1 MDIQEFARV
10 LEEKKRKLEAFLAS
24 SRVKDILGTEAVNHF
39 KEGFDKEGF
48 TDETLNPWK
57 EVERRKPD
65 SPWFGHS
72 GQKGEF
78 STGRTTAKILSG
90 ETGLLRDSIRFA
102 YLPDGVR
109 VSNSAPYAAVHQ
121 YGLPAKIYGKKPFT
135 MPARPFFGASKVLKH
150 RIEDKIKREIV
161 KIIQEP

>member
-1 MDIQEFARV
+1 MEKKQQELQEFMRSQA
-10 LEEKKRKLEAFLAS
+10 L
-24 SRVKDILGTEAVNHF
+24 KDIVGTEAVNHYKRSF
-39 KEGFDKEGF
+39 EDEGF

-57 EVERRKPD
+57 EVERRNPE

-72 GQKGEF
+72 GQTGKF
-78 STGRTTAKILSG
+78 SLERTSAPILSG
-90 ETGLLRDSIRFA
+90 ETGELKNAIRYT

-135 MPARPFFGASKVLKH
+135 MTPRPFIGRSKALK
-150 RIEDKIKREIV
+150 RNIEDKIKRQMLD
-161 KIIQEP
+161 IIKK

>member
-1 MDIQEFARV
+1 MDIQDFVKVVEGKRRD
-10 LEEKKRKLEAFLAS
+10 LEELMRSTKL
-24 SRVKDILGTEAVNHF
+24 KDIVGTEAVGHF
-39 KEGFDKEGF
+39 KESFDKEGF

-72 GQKGEF
+72 GQKGKF
-78 STGRTTAKILSG
+78 STGRTTSKILSG

-135 MPARPFFGASKVLKH
+135 MPERPFFGASKVLKR